1 MDKHKGEQNIIQ
13 TVINGSLFFIVL
25 AIQIVVLILLYR
37 GTSNLLLYSEII
49 FNVIKICSV
58 IYIVA
63 KPINPS
69 YKITWIVLITILP
82 VLGVL
87 LFLLLG
93 NISIP

>member
-63 KPINPS
+63 KS
-69 YKITWIVLITILP
+69 
-82 VLGVL
+82 
-87 LFLLLG
+87 FL
-93 NISIP
+93 